1 MYKTIFHTLF
11 LSLSVLFGVFQVQAQ
26 TQAPAQSS
34 TQAYPDR
41 PIKWI
46 IPWPPGGGA
55 DVISRL
61 LSKQVADGL
70 GTQLIIDNRGG
81 AAGNIGATAAAR
93 STPDGYTIVFA
104 YSGTH
109 SINRH
114 LHKSMPFQESDFTPV
129 IFLASVPQLLTVNAN
144 SPYKSVADVI
154 AAAKANPG
162 KLTYGSSGN
171 GAINHLAGQLFADT
185 TGVKLQ
191 HVPYKGGGPA
201 ANALMAGE
209 VDLIFG
215 EPSTLLPHVTSGRFR
230 ALAVTSAKRSPGVP
244 NLPTIAELG
253 FPGYEVTS
261 WNGVLAPAG
270 TPELAIKRL
279 NTEFNKVLSNP
290 EMRARLISMGYEPV
304 GGAPESFSKHIAAE
318 TEKWGPVIKKSGLE
332 IN

>member
-1 MYKTIFHTLF
+1 MYKTFLHTFF
-11 LSLSVLFGVFQVQAQ
+11 LSASVLFGTLQAHAQAQ
-26 TQAPAQSS
+26 SAA
-34 TQAYPDR
+34 QAYPDK

-55 DVISRL
+55 DVFSRL
-61 LSKQVADGL
+61 ISKQVADGL
-70 GTQLIIDNRGG
+70 GTQLIIENRGG

-93 STPDGYTIVFA
+93 SAPDGYTIVFA

-129 IFLASVPQLLTVNAN
+129 IFLSSVPQLLTVNAN

-185 TGVKLQ
+185 AGVKLQ
-191 HVPYKGGGPA
+191 HVPYKGGAPA

-209 VDLIFG
+209 IDLIFG
-215 EPSTLLPHVTSGRFR
+215 EPSTLLPHVNSGRLR
-230 ALAVTSAKRSPGVP
+230 ALAVTGAKRSPGVP
-244 NLPTIAELG
+244 DLPTIAETGLK
-253 FPGYEVTS
+253 GYEVTS
-261 WNGVLAPAG
+261 WNGVLAPVG
-270 TPELAIKRL
+270 TPDAAIKRL
-279 NTEFNKVLSNP
+279 NAEFNKALANP
-290 EMRARLISMGYEPV
+290 EMRARLIQMGYEPV
-304 GGAPESFSKHIAAE
+304 GGAPELFSKHIAAE
-318 TEKWGPVIKKSGLE
+318 TEKWGPVVKRSGLE